1 MEEEA
6 SVVCVREIKA
16 TPQDHV
22 EEIVV
27 VAETE
32 TEKVSVDMLEVFEGV
47 EALENEFLDLQ
58 TLGNWRRCWPAQHA
72 YSRQIAFII
81 TIMHGVICYKVLIPF
96 FDLGHPFFLSFLLG
110 M

>member
-22 EEIVV
+22 EKIVV

-32 TEKVSVDMLEVFEGV
+32 TEKVSVEMLEVFEGV

-72 YSRQIAFII
+72 YSRHILQ
-81 TIMHGVICYKVLIPF
+81 TIMHGVICLQGSHSLF
-96 FDLGHPFFLSFLLG
+96 
-110 M
+110 

>member
-32 TEKVSVDMLEVFEGV
+32 TEKVSVEMLEVFEGV

-72 YSRQIAFII
+72 YSTFPLFPPNCIYHNHNAW
-81 TIMHGVICYKVLIPF
+81 GY
-96 FDLGHPFFLSFLLG
+96 LLQG
-110 M
+110 SHSLF